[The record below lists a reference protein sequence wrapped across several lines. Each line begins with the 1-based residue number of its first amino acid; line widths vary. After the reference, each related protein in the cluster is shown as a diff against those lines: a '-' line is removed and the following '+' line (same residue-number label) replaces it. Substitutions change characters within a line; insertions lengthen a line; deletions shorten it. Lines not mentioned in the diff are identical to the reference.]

1 MSGCTH
7 ASRRTSCSCSLRA
20 AHATLA
26 VDATVWQ
33 GAVVGRPGL
42 ALAQWCQQTAS
53 ARCSGTTGC
62 SFEVHGKSCCSDL
75 LPHGLQLQS
84 ARRWP
89 ASRWKAGN
97 TGDSQAMCAGQRS
110 DYAAASA
117 ASAALSSAAAPRATV
132 QPPPSQLQLNK
143 QLGLPNQQLDEAA
156 IDQAQPAMVS
166 VPERQCSWL
175 QCVWELYIRMW
186 TSA

>member
-1 MSGCTH
+1 MSAVPTQ
-7 ASRRTSCSCSLRA
+7 RRRIGPLARSA

-26 VDATVWQ
+26 DDATVWQ
-33 GAVVGRPGL
+33 GAVAGRPGL

-97 TGDSQAMCAGQRS
+97 TGESQAMCAGQRS

-143 QLGLPNQQLDEAA
+143 QRVVTAAHSYLPLG
-156 IDQAQPAMVS
+156 VS
-166 VPERQCSWL
+166 RIPRALRNLASVRPS
-175 QCVWELYIRMW
+175 
-186 TSA
+186 